1 MELSAKAREIRA
13 EATGWIF
20 LLRADKPISQQI
32 VCMFWASIFTRTL
45 RGKKPI
51 VYRDEQGILQVS
63 PSIENSVLTEHDLP
77 RVDDLVEELEHIRTS
92 YPDPSRGYSEEYA
105 DVRYEDG
112 DVSWRFSD
120 IRQECEEDYN
130 DYDPDALPDLIAD
143 SHL

>member
-1 MELSAKAREIRA
+1 
-13 EATGWIF
+13 
-20 LLRADKPISQQI
+20 
-32 VCMFWASIFTRTL
+32 
-45 RGKKPI
+45 
-51 VYRDEQGILQVS
+51 
-63 PSIENSVLTEHDLP
+63 VLTEHDLP